1 MSIQAGTA
9 NMSKVPAFKHSPF
22 GVASLIIALL
32 NNLYFV
38 LVIFLSKF
46 IDQKNVL
53 YKLFDIPDSLLFL
66 LTWCFVG
73 CLGTIFCMIGVK
85 KDQKKAFSLLG
96 LLLGAPIF
104 CFLFIGIMLF
114 ETNLIPAWLR

>member
-1 MSIQAGTA
+1 MSIQASTV

-32 NNLYFV
+32 NNLYFIRV
-38 LVIFLSKF
+38 FFLSKF

-66 LTWCFVG
+66 TAWCFVG
-73 CLGTIFCMIGVK
+73 CLGIIFCMIGVK

-114 ETNLIPAWLR
+114 ETNLIPTWLR